1 MPAHHVR
8 RVARE
13 AALTRAATLAQAA
26 APLRAVALA
35 LGTSLTLVS
44 SVARAQAG
52 GVPFAAVADSARRAP
67 AADLRVTYG
76 PAPSQFAELR
86 LPRKDG
92 SRAARDSGQHPTV
105 LLLHG
110 GCWLSAYGVDHV
122 AGIAESLR
130 QAGFAVLAA
139 EYRRV
144 GEKGAG
150 VPGTFDDVRAAYD
163 SLRAIAPRYGLD
175 TARVLVMGH
184 SAGGH
189 LALWLA
195 SEPGVRVRGVIALA
209 GVTDLAAF
217 AAPSGCGSAVP
228 RLMGGRPAPG
238 DRAGTVAE
246 LDARPSLPARYAVAS
261 PITRAGPPPGTR
273 VVLVVADAD
282 RVVPMAQ
289 SEAYL
294 ARFPSTESLAVPGGH
309 FDLVAPWTPAWAR
322 IVAMMRELS
331 R

>member
-144 GEKGAG
+144 GEEGAG

-228 RLMGGRPAPG
+228 RLMGG
-238 DRAGTVAE
+238 
-246 LDARPSLPARYAVAS
+246 ARDSADDLSVVRYAVAS

-273 VVLVVADAD
+273 VVLIVADAD

-322 IVAMMRELS
+322 IVAMMREVS